1 MEDYMTPDFV
11 QKNDVPRKA
20 VAAAAA
26 PSSFGNFFQENKMMI
41 IIFGV
46 VVVIVVL
53 LLIWVMTREK
63 KPEPNKRPPPGN
75 QNPAGGGPPN
85 NPAQQPVPQP
95 VVPQV
100 PQQGVPNLQQ
110 PVPQPPL
117 VAQQAV
123 EANAPAIKQLIK
135 TNIETVDDN
144 ELNKFMNLGEEELE
158 SSDDKDN
165 VDEGDFDNLD
175 VESSD

>member
-1 MEDYMTPDFV
+1 MDDYITPDFV
-11 QKNDVPRKA
+11 QQNAPKKTV
-20 VAAAAA
+20 AA
-26 PSSFGNFFQENKMMI
+26 PSTLGNFFQENKMMI

-46 VVVIVVL
+46 IVVIVVL

-63 KPEPNKRPPPGN
+63 KMEPNRRPPPGN
-75 QNPAGGGPPN
+75 QNPAGGGLPN
-85 NPAQQPVPQP
+85 NTAQQPAPQQASPNGVPP
-95 VVPQV
+95 VP
-100 PQQGVPNLQQ
+100 PQGVPNMPTQ
-110 PVPQPPL
+110 P
-117 VAQQAV
+117 VAQQQT
-123 EANAPAIKQLIK
+123 EAKAPAIKQLIK

-144 ELNKFMNLGEEELE
+144 ELNKFMNLGEEELD